1 MNSGPRRR
9 PVVDREAAAP
19 CGFSLLRILNMRD
32 GADFLEL
39 WLPTGLKDDLLEEQ
53 RAMWLKRVDEQRLK
67 LDRALAQQTNVA
79 GIPQRQSTTGIEADV
94 AFSEAFDRRVGRR
107 NRTRLHPV
115 LTSKELIR
123 VAEKVSSMRDR
134 DYQRREREFLDKLKT
149 KGALRAVANPI
160 FSPASWTRSLDDLYR
175 MHPHFRAVTGYVAK
189 QVALS
194 ARSSRPL
201 TIPPLHLWGMPGIG
215 KSCYA
220 NALAKALGAPL
231 RRHSME
237 NAQTTAL
244 LLGSERHWST
254 AAPGIVFE
262 EVVLGQHANP
272 IFLIEELD
280 KASRGAT
287 YDPTA
292 PLHSLLEPLTAQKV
306 RDASLDLEFD
316 ASLAIYIATSNDPTK
331 VPAPLRSRFREFEI
345 LPLTG
350 EEALRAARVVVA
362 SAIAELNV
370 PGFTE
375 PEPRLAHKLAH
386 LTPREIHHAVRD
398 AVATA
403 LESGR
408 LYLTVDDLAD
418 EQASGECSPRVLH

>member
-1 MNSGPRRR
+1 MS
-9 PVVDREAAAP
+9 
-19 CGFSLLRILNMRD
+19 STKD
-32 GADFLEL
+32 GSDSLEL
-39 WLPTGLKDDLLEEQ
+39 WLPTELTIDLIEEQ
-53 RAMWLKRVDEQRLK
+53 RAVWLKRADEQRLK
-67 LDRALAQQTNVA
+67 LERSRLEQSSLPGVSQ
-79 GIPQRQSTTGIEADV
+79 PQSTAKIEGDL
-94 AFSEAFDRRVGRR
+94 AFSKAFDRGVSRR
-107 NRTRLHPV
+107 NRARSHPV
-115 LTSKELIR
+115 VTSKELLR

-134 DYQRREREFLDKLKT
+134 DYQRREREFLEKLKS

-160 FSPASWTRSLDDLYR
+160 FAPASWRCSLDDLHR
-175 MHPHFRAVTGYVAK
+175 VHPHFRAVTSYVAK

-194 ARSSRPL
+194 ARSSGPL

-220 NALAKALGAPL
+220 NALAKALGAPI

-254 AAPGIVFE
+254 ASPGIVFE

-280 KASRGAT
+280 KVSRGAS

-316 ASLAIYIATSNDPTK
+316 ASLAIYIATSNDPSK

-362 SAIAELNV
+362 SAVAELNV
-370 PGFTE
+370 PGFAE

-408 LYLTVDDLAD
+408 LYLRFDDLAD
-418 EQASGECSPRVLH
+418 EQGGEEGSLRVLH

>member
-1 MNSGPRRR
+1 MNGG
-9 PVVDREAAAP
+9 RESPSAVGRTNAAP
-19 CGFSLLRILNMRD
+19 AGFSLLRMSMSD
-32 GADFLEL
+32 GSESLEL
-39 WLPTGLKDDLLEEQ
+39 WLPTGLTSDLIEEQ
-53 RAMWLKRVDEQRLK
+53 RAIWLKRAEEQRLK
-67 LDRALAQQTNVA
+67 LERVRLAQSSASSNAQ
-79 GIPQRQSTTGIEADV
+79 QRSTAKVDDDA
-94 AFSEAFDRRVGRR
+94 AFAKAFDRGVSQR
-107 NRTRLHPV
+107 NRARRHPV
-115 LTSKELIR
+115 VTSKELVR
-123 VAEKVSSMRDR
+123 VSGKVSSMRDR
-134 DYQRREREFLDKLKT
+134 DYQRRERDLLDKLKS
-149 KGALRAVANPI
+149 KGALRTVVNPI
-160 FSPASWTRSLDDLYR
+160 FSPVRWRRSLDDLYCFY
-175 MHPHFRAVTGYVAK
+175 PHFYAVTRYVAK

-194 ARSSRPL
+194 SRSDRPL

-220 NALAKALGAPL
+220 IALAKSLGAPV

-272 IFLIEELD
+272 VFLIEELD
-280 KASRGAT
+280 KASRGAS

-292 PLHSLLEPLTAQKV
+292 PLHSLLEPLTAQTV
-306 RDASLDLEFD
+306 RDASLDIEFD

-331 VPAPLRSRFREFEI
+331 VPAALRSRFREFEI

-370 PGFTE
+370 PGFAE
-375 PEPRLAHKLAH
+375 PEARLAHKLAH

-408 LYLTVDDLAD
+408 LHLIFDDLED
-418 EQASGECSPRVLH
+418 EQQASEACTPRVLH

>member
-1 MNSGPRRR
+1 MNG
-9 PVVDREAAAP
+9 DREMLLTVNRKVAAP
-19 CGFSLLRILNMRD
+19 AGFSLLRMSD
-32 GADFLEL
+32 GSESLEL
-39 WLPTGLKDDLLEEQ
+39 WLPTGLTSDLIEEQ
-53 RAMWLKRVDEQRLK
+53 RAFWLKRAEGQRLK
-67 LDRALAQQTNVA
+67 LERVRGDHLAVTSS
-79 GIPQRQSTTGIEADV
+79 PPRQSTTTIDGDT
-94 AFSEAFDRRVGRR
+94 AFIKAFDRGVSRR
-107 NRTRLHPV
+107 NRAKRHPV
-115 LTSKELIR
+115 VTSKELVR
-123 VAEKVSSMRDR
+123 VAVKVSSMRDR
-134 DYQRREREFLDKLKT
+134 DYQRREREFLDKLKS
-149 KGALRAVANPI
+149 KGALRAVVNPI
-160 FSPASWTRSLDDLYR
+160 FSPVRWRRSLDDLYCFY
-175 MHPHFRAVTGYVAK
+175 PHFCTVTSYVAK

-194 ARSSRPL
+194 SRSDRPL

-220 NALAKALGAPL
+220 IALAKSLGAPV

-272 IFLIEELD
+272 VFLIEELD
-280 KASRGAT
+280 KAPRGAS
-287 YDPTA
+287 YDPMA
-292 PLHSLLEPLTAQKV
+292 PLHSLLEPLTARKA
-306 RDASLDLEFD
+306 RDASLDIEFD

-331 VPAPLRSRFREFEI
+331 VPAALRSRFREFEI

-362 SAIAELNV
+362 STIAELKV
-370 PGFTE
+370 PGFAE
-375 PEPRLAHKLAH
+375 PEARLAHKLAH

-408 LYLTVDDLAD
+408 LHLIFADLED
-418 EQASGECSPRVLH
+418 EQQASEVCTPRVLH